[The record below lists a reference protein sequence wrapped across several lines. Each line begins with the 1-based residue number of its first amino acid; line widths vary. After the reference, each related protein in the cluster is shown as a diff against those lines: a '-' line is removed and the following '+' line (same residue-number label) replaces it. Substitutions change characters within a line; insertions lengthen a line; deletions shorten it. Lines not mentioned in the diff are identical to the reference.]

1 MTVSLTESTPRPP
14 RRVLLRGRGLS
25 VVDYRCAAV
34 PGEPAVAEQHTRHVL
49 AYVRR
54 GSFGCRCRGRQF
66 ELVAGSMFVGHPGD
80 EYTCTHEHHG
90 GGDEC
95 LSFHLEPA
103 LADEIGASPA
113 AWHIGALPP
122 LPALGVL
129 GELAQAAAL
138 GRTDIGVDEAG
149 LRLAQRFVELVAGRD
164 VPAPAASASAA
175 DRRRATRAALWI
187 EAHAADP
194 VDLDGAAAQA
204 GLSSFHFLRVFSR
217 VFGLTPHQYLIRR
230 RLGHAARLLAD
241 DAMPVTELAL
251 QVGFGDLSNFVRS
264 FGQAAGMSPSQFRR
278 LARGERRALRD
289 RLAAPLV
296 AIR

>member
-1 MTVSLTESTPRPP
+1 MPVSPTPSTPRAP
-14 RRVLLRGRGLS
+14 RQVLLRSRGLS
-25 VVDYRCAAV
+25 VVDYRCAAA
-34 PGEPAVAEQHTRHVL
+34 PGDPAIAELHTRHVL

-54 GSFGCRCRGRQF
+54 GSFGCRCRSRSF
-66 ELVAGSMFVGHPGD
+66 DLVAGSIFIGHPGD
-80 EYTCTHEHHG
+80 EYTCTHDHHG

-103 LADEIGASPA
+103 LADEIGAAPA
-113 AWHIGALPP
+113 AWRVGALPP
-122 LPALGVL
+122 VPALVVL

-138 GRTDIGVDEAG
+138 GRTDLGVDEAG
-149 LRLAQRFVELVAGRD
+149 LLLARRFVELVAGREARAS
-164 VPAPAASASAA
+164 VASAG
-175 DRRRATRAALWI
+175 DRRRATLAALWM
-187 EAHAADP
+187 EANAQEP
-194 VDLDGAAAQA
+194 IDLDAAAAQA

-241 DAMPVTELAL
+241 DTLPVTEIAF

-289 RLAAPLV
+289 RLAAPV
-296 AIR
+296 AALR

>member
-1 MTVSLTESTPRPP
+1 MPVSPTPSTPRAP
-14 RRVLLRGRGLS
+14 RQVLLRSRGLS
-25 VVDYRCAAV
+25 VVDYRCAAA
-34 PGEPAVAEQHTRHVL
+34 PGDPAIAEQHTRHVL

-54 GSFGCRCRGRQF
+54 GSFGCRCRSRSF
-66 ELVAGSMFVGHPGD
+66 DLVAGSIFIGHPGD
-80 EYTCTHEHHG
+80 EYTCTHDHHG

-103 LADEIGASPA
+103 LADEIGAAPA
-113 AWHIGALPP
+113 AWRVGALPP
-122 LPALGVL
+122 VPALVVL

-138 GRTDIGVDEAG
+138 GRTDLGVDEAG
-149 LRLAQRFVELVAGRD
+149 LLLARRFVELVAGREAQ
-164 VPAPAASASAA
+164 APVASAG
-175 DRRRATRAALWI
+175 DRRRATLAALWM
-187 EAHAADP
+187 EANAQEP
-194 VDLDGAAAQA
+194 IDLDAAAAQA

-241 DAMPVTELAL
+241 DTLPVTEIAF

-264 FGQAAGMSPSQFRR
+264 FGLAAGMSPSQFRR

-289 RLAAPLV
+289 RLAAPV
-296 AIR
+296 AALR

>member
-1 MTVSLTESTPRPP
+1 MLVSLTETPPRSP

-25 VVDYRCAAV
+25 VVDYRCAAA

-54 GSFGCRCRGRQF
+54 GSFGCCCRGRHF

-80 EYTCTHEHHG
+80 EYRCTHDHHG

-103 LADEIGASPA
+103 LADEIGASPV
-113 AWHIGALPP
+113 AWRIGALPP
-122 LPALGVL
+122 LPSLGVL

-149 LRLAQRFVELVAGRD
+149 LRLVQRFVELVAGRD
-164 VPAPAASASAA
+164 TPAPAASAA
-175 DRRRATRAALWI
+175 DRRRATRAARWI
-187 EAHAADP
+187 EAHASDP

-204 GLSSFHFLRVFSR
+204 GLSSFHFLRVFAR

-241 DAMPVTELAL
+241 DTMPVTELAL

-278 LARGERRALRD
+278 LARGERHALRD
-289 RLAAPLV
+289 RLAVPA
-296 AIR
+296 AARC

>member
-1 MTVSLTESTPRPP
+1 MEVSLTESATSPP
-14 RRVLLRGRGLS
+14 RRVLLRSPGLS
-25 VVDYRCAAV
+25 VVDYRCTAA
-34 PGEPAVAEQHTRHVL
+34 PGDPAVAEQHARHVL

-54 GSFGCRCRGRQF
+54 GSFGCRCRGRSF
-66 ELVAGSMFVGHPGD
+66 DLVAGSIFIGHPGD

-95 LSFHLEPA
+95 LSFHFEPA
-103 LADEIGASPA
+103 LADEIGASPM
-113 AWHIGALPP
+113 AWRIGALPP

-129 GELAQAAAL
+129 GELAQAAAR

-149 LRLAQRFVELVAGRD
+149 LRLARRFVELVDGREAP
-164 VPAPAASASAA
+164 VPAASAA

-187 EAHAADP
+187 EANSQEAI
-194 VDLDGAAAQA
+194 DLDAAAAQA

-241 DAMPVTELAL
+241 DTMPITELAFH
-251 QVGFGDLSNFVRS
+251 VGFGDLSNFVRS
-264 FGQAAGMSPSQFRR
+264 FGQAAGLSPSQFRR
-278 LARGERRALRD
+278 LARGERHALRD
-289 RLAAPLV
+289 RLAAPV
-296 AIR
+296 AARC